1 MQAIQTIT
9 QFKQGLVAEREK
21 GGFKRSVAGWMLV
34 VLNTMAVLNASF
46 FFLGMLKASFGEW
59 MMMNTCTPSIAL
71 FVIGFLL
78 GSPLV
83 MVAGSVMML
92 YYGTGGL
99 FVFGWDAYNI
109 IPQIGH
115 ILMTLAVIYTVVR
128 VVRGKRWRT
137 LGLGML
143 LGLAVLI
150 PLMIVQTRWFNAHP
164 GVAEML
170 FSGNWDLPS
179 Q

>member
-1 MQAIQTIT
+1 MQAITQLKQEPATEQTE
-9 QFKQGLVAEREK
+9 A
-21 GGFKRSVAGWMLV
+21 GFKRDVAGWTLV
-34 VLNTMAVLNASF
+34 VLNTLAALNAAF
-46 FFLGMLKASFGEW
+46 FFLGALKASVGDW
-59 MMMNTCTPSIAL
+59 LMMNTCTPSIAI

-99 FVFGWDAYNI
+99 FVFGWDGYNI

-128 VVRGKRWRT
+128 VVRGKKWRM
-137 LGLGML
+137 LGLGVL
-143 LGLAVLI
+143 LGLAIFI
-150 PLMIVQTRWFNAHP
+150 PLMIIQTRWLSTHP

-170 FSGNWDLPS
+170 FSGNWEIPG

>member
-1 MQAIQTIT
+1 MQAITRFNQGQTT
-9 QFKQGLVAEREK
+9 GRKET
-21 GGFKRSVAGWMLV
+21 GFKRDVAGGVLV
-34 VLNTMAVLNASF
+34 VLNTLAVLNAAF

-59 MMMNTCTPSIAL
+59 MMMNTCTPSIAV
-71 FVIGFLL
+71 FVAGFLL

-99 FVFGWDAYNI
+99 FVFGWDGYSI
-109 IPQIGH
+109 IPQTGH
-115 ILMTLAVIYTVVR
+115 ILMTLAVIYTAVR
-128 VVRGKRWRT
+128 VVRGRSWKT
-137 LGLGML
+137 LGLGVL

-150 PLMIVQTRWFNAHP
+150 SLMIVQTSWFNAHP
-164 GVAEML
+164 EMAEML
-170 FSGNWDLPS
+170 FSGNWEIPG